1 MKVVIVT
8 DPIRAYGLEMVSE
21 LWRVGY
27 FVIAI
32 VKNATESELVY
43 KTITHRYNFA
53 QIETIVG
60 NFESIR
66 SLRQIVLNVKLL
78 STKHKFDSIY
88 AIICNQEKIYSEF
101 KMNEDMIEYNFFY
114 NYLTNIFLCESL
126 IDFLKKENGSRVII
140 PTLPQSQLLGIN
152 LNDIYRERAFRPQD
166 ANRQAKFANAL
177 MAGYFNHLYN
187 TDKEDSVKAVL
198 YETRDVAK
206 DEEYDK
212 EKAQGRLARLLNK
225 PTEFETFMNTI
236 IGLVNVKSISG
247 MCYKNSRPVSA
258 PNVVHNKEM
267 GEKFWKVSQKLSRLK
282 YFSE

>member
-21 LWRVGY
+21 LCREGY

-32 VKNATESELVY
+32 VKNATDSELVY
-43 KTITHRYNFA
+43 KTVTHRYDFA

-88 AIICNQEKIYSEF
+88 AIICNQEKIYNEF
-101 KMNEDMIEYNFFY
+101 KLNEDMIEYNFFY

-126 IDFLKKENGSRVII
+126 IDFLKKESGSRVIV

-152 LNDIYRERAFRPQD
+152 LSDIYREKAFKPQD

-177 MAGYFNHLYN
+177 MVGYFNHLYK
-187 TDKEDSVKAVL
+187 TGKEDSVQAVM
-198 YETRDVAK
+198 YETRDVQK

-212 EKAQGRLARLLNK
+212 EKAQGRFARLLNK
-225 PTEFETFMNTI
+225 PTEFETLMNTI
-236 IGLVNVKSISG
+236 IGLVNVKSISS

-267 GEKFWKVSQKLSRLK
+267 GEKFWQVSQKLSRLK
-282 YFSE
+282 YFS